1 MGKDGYSTAK
11 LINEL
16 DTEKRGLT
24 DEKLTNLLEYY
35 EDSTTDLRLP
45 SPDYLVI
52 DDFIQHFELD
62 QNSLVDAKAEIEF
75 LFKSIFE
82 GSDIGTR

>member
-35 EDSTTDLRLP
+35 EDTTTDLRLP

-52 DDFIQHFELD
+52 DDFMQHFGLD

-75 LFKSIFE
+75 LFSSIFE